1 MKNIDAWEQAKTQLK
16 RASSHTQADSKFLR
30 HLFEHDKL
38 IKMRLSVRM
47 DDGSHKIF
55 TGYRMQHNNLRGPY
69 KGGIRYHE
77 EVSESEVKALSF
89 WMTIKNAVV
98 DVPFGGGKGGIIV
111 NPRYLSETELKRLT
125 KAFAKELALD
135 IGPHR
140 DIPAPDVNTNGKIM
154 SWIVDEYSRLV
165 GEYVPGI
172 VTGKPVS
179 EGGSEGRTE
188 ATGLGGVY
196 TLLSYLKK
204 IKKHPKGMTVAVQGF
219 GNVGMHA
226 AKFLVENGFR
236 VVAVSDSRG
245 GIYVPGGIEDI
256 DGLNECKKKKG
267 MLAGCYCIGSV
278 CDIKNREKLSG
289 QDITGEELLTLPV
302 DVLVPAALENVINSK
317 NADKIKAKIILEMA
331 NGPVTAEADK
341 ILSKKNITL
350 IPDILANAGGV
361 AVSYYEWYQNI
372 NHKRW
377 SKKFVFR
384 ELRNKME
391 RATDTVYETAKE
403 NNVTLRTA
411 AYIVAIKRLEKSWH
425 SQKDKIERKSLA
437 ESMEQYAKRRYN
449 YLPKSH

>member
-1 MKNIDAWEQAKTQLK
+1 MQNIDAWEQAKAQLN
-16 RASSHTQADSKFLR
+16 TVSKKMKVDKLFLD
-30 HLFEHDKL
+30 HLFQHDKM
-38 IKMRLSVRM
+38 IRMRLSVKM

-111 NPRYLSETELKRLT
+111 NPRFLSEAELRRLT
-125 KAFAKELALD
+125 KAFAKELCID

-165 GEYVPGI
+165 GEYVPGV
-172 VTGKPVS
+172 VTGKPIPD
-179 EGGSEGRTE
+179 GGSEGRTE

-204 IKKHPKGMTVAVQGF
+204 IGKDPKGMTVAVQGF
-219 GNVGMHA
+219 GNVGVHA
-226 AKFLVENGFR
+226 AKFLTEEGFK

-245 GIYVPGGIEDI
+245 GIYVPDGIEDV
-256 DGLNECKKKKG
+256 DGLEKCKRKKG

-289 QDITGEELLTLPV
+289 RDITSDELLILPV
-302 DVLVPAALENVINSK
+302 DVLVPAALENVVTK
-317 NADKIKAKIILEMA
+317 ENAQKIQAKIILEMA
-331 NGPVTAEADK
+331 NGPVTVEADK
-341 ILSKKNITL
+341 ILAKKNVVV
-350 IPDILANAGGV
+350 IPDVLANAGGV
-361 AVSYYEWYQNI
+361 AVSYFEWYQNI
-372 NHKRW
+372 NEKRW
-377 SKKFVFR
+377 TKKFVFQ
-384 ELRNKME
+384 ELKNKME
-391 RATDTVYETAKE
+391 KATDDVYNTAKKSK
-403 NNVTLRTA
+403 VTLRTA
-411 AYIVAIKRLEKSWH
+411 AYIVALKRLEKTWT
-425 SQKDKIERKSLA
+425 KKKNTLEKSRDTD
-437 ESMEQYAKRRYN
+437 MNN
-449 YLPKSH
+449 YSSRQPLV

>member
-1 MKNIDAWEQAKTQLK
+1 MKNNDAWQQAKTQL
-16 RASSHTQADSKFLR
+16 REASTHTKVDPKFLK
-30 HLFEHDKL
+30 HLFEHDKM
-38 IKMRLSVRM
+38 IKVRLSLEM

-55 TGYRMQHNNLRGPY
+55 QGFRMQHNNLRGPY

-77 EVSESEVKALSF
+77 HVSESEVKALSF

-111 NPRYLSETELKRLT
+111 NPRFLSESELERLT
-125 KAFAKELALD
+125 KAFAKELATD

-165 GEYVPGI
+165 GEYVPGV
-172 VTGKPVS
+172 VTGKPVTD
-179 EGGSEGRTE
+179 GGSEGRTE

-196 TLLSYLKK
+196 TLLAYLKK
-204 IKKHPKGMTVAVQGF
+204 INKDPKGMTVAIQGF
-219 GNVGMHA
+219 GNVGMHT
-226 AKFLVENGFR
+226 AKFLVEEGFK

-256 DGLNECKKKKG
+256 DGLDKCKRKKG
-267 MLAGCYCIGSV
+267 MLAGCYCVGSV

-289 QDITGEELLTLPV
+289 QDITSDELLSLPV
-302 DVLVPAALENVINSK
+302 DILVPAALENAINSK
-317 NADKIKAKIILEMA
+317 NADRVQAKIILEMA
-331 NGPVTAEADK
+331 NGPVTPEADK
-341 ILSKKNITL
+341 ILSKKNIVL

-377 SKKFVFR
+377 TKKFVFQ
-384 ELRNKME
+384 ELKNKME
-391 RATDTVYETAKE
+391 KATDNVYETALK
-403 NNVTLRTA
+403 NKVTLREG
-411 AYIVAIKRLEKSWH
+411 AYVVAIGRLEKAWY
-425 SQKDKIERKSLA
+425 KNKEKA
-437 ESMEQYAKRRYN
+437 EGRQRAEQMNSYTRRQYN
-449 YLPKSH
+449 YLQKSN